1 MASQKST
8 AAQASSRGDAQA
20 ASPATPLEPKRERG
34 RLRVAA
40 ILDAAAQVFVERG
53 FDAATMSEIA
63 ARSSTAIGSLYRFFP
78 TKEVL
83 ADALLARYA
92 EMLREGL
99 EARAARA
106 GAMSADE
113 LADTFVEMMLAFRPG
128 RAAAMVLLESRSDA
142 QGLREA
148 IRAEMRGRIAVMLAA
163 AAGIDQARAEAMAIV
178 LLHVLKFVPMAEQ
191 SGEAEAE
198 VLLAEARALVGLY
211 VHRAFG
217 PEDRHPQ
224 DCSPSV

>member
-8 AAQASSRGDAQA
+8 APEGDAQA
-20 ASPATPLEPKRERG
+20 APPATPLAPKRERG

-53 FDAATMSEIA
+53 HDAATMSEIA

-92 EMLREGL
+92 ETLREGL
-99 EARAARA
+99 EARAAKA

-113 LADTFVEMMLAFRPG
+113 LADAFVEMMLAFRPG
-128 RAAAMVLLESRSDA
+128 REAAMVLLDSRSDA

-148 IRAEMRGRIAVMLAA
+148 IRAEMRGRIAAMLAA
-163 AAGIDQARAEAMAIV
+163 AAGIDQARAEVMAIV
-178 LLHVLKFVPMAEQ
+178 LLHVLKFVPMAEAA
-191 SGEAEAE
+191 GEPEAEM
-198 VLLAEARALVGLY
+198 LLAEARALVGLY

-217 PEDRHPQ
+217 PEGRHPE
-224 DCSPSV
+224 DCNPSV